1 MPNITMPNGDVVT
14 FPDDMPPDRIA
25 ALISSKFPNEVQH
38 QLEQSGKA
46 DNPLIAT
53 GKMAINAFLSDFP
66 QAFSGLK
73 QQFTEGV
80 AGDPNALEKKIGP
93 DFKINDASIPVIDQ
107 QNILKWGAQRLGLP
121 AASTQATDM
130 LGEYGWPDAAQVSK
144 IEAFIKTPQG
154 KAELIAMLKGQT
166 PDYKPMGTPYDVV
179 QKAQEAGKKERAA
192 IEAGRIPVNVVPNSL
207 IGAVESGVSSVAQ
220 MAPAIGASILLRNPL
235 PAMAQA
241 QLLAQGQSYGQ
252 ARDQGLSPEQA
263 GQYAILTGAA
273 EGLPEA
279 IPVGLL
285 LKQGIGSFIKE
296 ASKQVLAEGFQ
307 EGLTELL
314 QIGLDKGYITP
325 DMTLAEAKN
334 RLSTAVIGGA
344 FGGGIMHTA
353 VHGPHSFMTPKPDER
368 PDAGPAAVELDL
380 GAPSPATNSVAPN
393 AMTAEQQAA
402 SAPVQQAK
410 ENATNILEQTK
421 RLALPAPTIE
431 DEAPSVAVTPPPPGE
446 TVREKQAVKT
456 AQLLAAAR
464 EVTTPVG
471 AFSVPEVG
479 PTIAGK
485 VNLWRSRTGRNID
498 APITVADMQAARVEQ
513 PLIDEL
519 VISRKP
525 ITKIGTEASAQ
536 QAGTISA
543 GINADINQQRYNDA
557 VAAVR
562 KAGRFTLKTVQDAT
576 GITNVNEA
584 RAIRDQMVQR
594 GEIIQTKPNTFKL
607 PEQPKTEATKA
618 APIATYTVAPAAPET
633 VAVKKDGKIHGVY
646 TTQKEAAA
654 EVRAIRAREKETG
667 TQPGRVEV
675 VNGGVD
681 AEGKAIA
688 GRPAFAVYENSYDE
702 AGNSVGRTI
711 VSTHA
716 TEEGAANA
724 AKGLNNQ
731 PKAQRAAATAATASA
746 KPTRGQPSPAAPL
759 PQVPDV
765 IAGREQEIIAG
776 LDKLAKQ
783 RGVPTLGVKVKLVGS
798 ITDPSTG
805 ATVEGSYLNGVV
817 RIALDKLSPDM
828 TTEEIIDALAA
839 VMDHE
844 LIHALRDAGLLADG
858 TPAWK
863 TLVNYVAQG
872 RHPDTGLTFLQWAA
886 QSPEDG
892 GYSDMSPSIQI
903 EEAMA
908 EAFRYWAKNRRAVGG
923 APGTVFNQIARWFKN
938 LTSSI
943 PADLFR
949 AVETGSLVRANI
961 KPPASKRMEAV
972 DAMADARAKMTAAAT
987 PEEAAD
993 AQRDF
998 LRARDQ
1004 AEADRVG
1011 RVGPRTVL
1019 GTTPSDEF
1027 MIGPRASFDTVEA
1040 LNAKADTLKLAPTP
1054 NYNTPDTGFMRKLAD
1069 AYQNAKHQPSDT
1081 AVFKAYSALT
1091 TEVRSLFDALNVKVV
1106 PWRQSGQP
1114 YIDQRDLIDDIVNNG
1129 EVKMRLSAEMF
1140 PAHPTRKH
1148 PMQEQSSVVAADGT
1162 ALTHDDLMR
1171 VVTEAFGYAPVAS
1184 VASEVGDYRAYHTIK
1199 GMFSERAQ
1207 KALPTEMLAQSAWHN
1222 YGPKMRLDDGSIAP
1236 EGALGFVEPV
1246 KREFA
1251 ERKAT
1256 ILPDAVL
1263 VEPVQEAALDI
1274 TGMGEVRYSR
1284 TRPENVPKKTV
1295 KAYKLFRTDKRAPGQ
1310 LFPLFVDAN
1319 TPVPVGQWV
1328 DAEAGEPGKTPGMVK
1343 AKGGQLA
1350 YRPGWH
1356 AGDLP
1361 LAHHIGG
1368 KSHGKKNLPPDYR
1381 RDTEV
1386 WAEVEMPDDV
1396 DWQSIANSRA
1406 KVAKAGN
1413 IIPKTAAITDQVPYG
1428 GHYRYK
1434 TNPNMTGNWLIGG
1447 SMKVN
1452 RVLSDDEVKAIN
1464 DAAGVAD
1471 LPRLGEARYSR
1482 GVNPQVNTPEFKR
1495 WFGNSKVVDATGK
1508 PLVVYHGTGRDFTNF
1523 DTQAPSRGDAGGGSE
1538 NTDTG
1543 WFGKGFYFTPST
1555 SAASYW
1561 ASMKSNDTQQNVMPV
1576 YLALRN
1582 PLVLDIAEYDS
1593 GARSL
1598 GKALARMGFFEN
1610 SPTAQTAFLQKEGY
1624 EGVITRRDGR
1634 VDELVAFDPTQ
1645 IKSATGNTGAFD
1657 PANPDIR
1664 YSRGVNKHG
1673 LAEYLRQKV
1682 NTDGL
1687 NLPPK
1692 AIFTQATT
1700 NANAQQQIDQITP
1713 VLNMFPDALKNA
1725 EGWGRMMA
1733 YALAD
1738 NDVPAAPYRLI
1749 KDLNDGTV
1757 LRNLKKMTPGQI
1769 ADADHGFENAAKMRA
1784 AYTSGA
1790 ADIDVTGKLFLWS
1803 FLSRGVSPYTQEGLF
1818 IDAFNGIEPWLNYA
1832 ARGQWDPSHTER
1844 YHYGTPEQRQIVADY
1859 LNQNDMEKYAKAKA
1873 DAEKSGK
1880 PFKEL
1885 PPEKIVWSVNPNG
1898 TVNMTYK
1905 LWARLAAPA
1914 GLGLPGAGATH
1925 NLNAFGD
1932 DFLAKMSQPAG
1943 DGTGRSRLR
1952 VIHDMM
1958 GDPRSTG
1965 PAIRRKFMTMGEG
1978 VGIDNKVVS
1987 FTLLVAGFPDVMVLD
2002 RVQVRQL
2009 WNDGRFGDVNLYDGI
2024 KENNKPVTGTAL
2036 SDLTYGA
2043 RGLLVYEA
2051 IERELGQR
2059 VNDIYAALGRPQDAS
2074 IGRYHWDTWV
2084 TDSGQEASHGTLGAI
2099 LPPQYGGDTLSA
2111 VTAKQGEYGS
2121 YAYGA
2126 RYGVS
2131 GNGTSYFNYE
2141 TPDGKTY
2148 IFTVPGFVEFQQELK
2163 KPKNKVVPQGFS
2175 VTGERTD
2182 PVTKKKIK
2190 ENFDGP
2196 WFTRPEVDTRRLTSL
2211 AAQYAVGE
2219 AGTEPGSVRAGNGQQ
2234 DIPTG
2239 FAARPYPAQ
2248 RELYSRGINYG
2259 PAEASLLD
2267 KVSTAKTYNVGS
2279 PQFYEM
2285 LDEVMPG
2292 GKHYGKADRSAAA
2305 VVMPV
2310 TTSAPAFSRDYDG
2323 NVFFGGDIAYQQLQ
2337 MTRDGDRGAVLTY
2350 MAPEDFLRLADQQPM
2365 REQRLFN
2372 EAAGAG
2378 YKFNTMPSLVVESGK
2393 TGAVPVLNSDGV
2405 AIARALL
2412 GQAKTI
2418 PVVLYPSGNGQIE
2431 NITTLEANGNVV
2443 DAPSMHEFDIE
2454 RRGPRHNLSSVAF
2467 NAWFKQSAVVDE
2479 ADAPKRM
2486 YHNTRPDRDF
2496 GIFNTQKSE
2505 FGAHFG
2511 TPEQANDVRGTRYGH
2526 GYPVYLSIQNPIR
2539 LDDVGMFHSLNV
2551 AENLLRLGVIDED
2564 LFRAVIANTVNGQ
2577 VVLQDAL
2584 IEKGYDGVVYLN
2596 RREGVQLDEDTFR
2609 DGMTDAEFKAQ
2620 YPDAQDSYIVFQ
2632 PTQVKSA
2639 IANRGTWSSADPDI
2653 RYSRGRPRV
2662 RVGSPGSVT
2671 YNGLYDRATGWFAT
2685 FVHNAGRSRAKLTVG
2700 DTSLPSIFGTRIA
2713 LQDNFLAIKDMY
2725 DKWAAAGI
2733 TIPAELNAYIVEQS
2747 VGSAAAY
2754 QIQKREEHFVKPLTA
2769 AVRSGIKAKRFKYDD
2784 VQDFL
2789 YALHAPERNAFLKAR
2804 GSTGGAG
2811 ITDAEAAAVIANAK
2825 ANGTFDE
2832 LSNIA
2837 RMAQAIVRDINLTRV
2852 ATGQITASVFALSP
2866 FSHWVPLRDTD
2877 DYDPFD
2883 EIAKGP
2889 RSDGVGNAFTSF
2901 GKRPDKRMFGRT
2913 SKAGDILANLVTLQA
2928 TTVMRGE
2935 RARVGKAL
2943 VETVRQAEAEGVELP
2958 NLRIMKSPRK
2968 VKAYGSDGMIREII
2982 DPNARNKK
2990 GVIVFKVDGEEVM
3003 LETDDPYV
3011 DQALKSP
3018 MVQFYNKF
3026 LTLLMQ
3032 IRRIHTAMIT
3042 SRDPNF
3048 VLTNFIRD
3056 AEEAL
3061 INAGQYDVKN
3071 IVGKVLAGIPQA
3083 GFGITEYQIKKGAP
3097 TSTNKYTQYYAEMV
3111 QNGWIVSFLAPQNM
3125 SKTLNRLRRD
3135 TGNLSKPGEILANT
3149 GKVVDWAMDKWDGF
3163 NNVTEGTMRLSLYA
3177 ALREAGASVTEAGV
3191 AAKNL
3196 TINFNKGGRYKAA
3209 MDTLYLFGSVT
3220 MNSMAVT
3227 GRMLKSK
3234 RGLATMSSIAALGFL
3249 MGVLNRALSDD
3260 DDKNGVKDY
3269 DQISE
3274 SELARNIILP
3284 IDKLGIPGITQPF
3297 KIPMAIGTYG
3307 AVFNIGR
3314 NIERAIDGFT
3324 NPRQPIKADG
3334 AAARAFFAFAEAVN
3348 PVGSSN
3354 SPATFI
3360 APWFVDPWIELAA
3373 NKNWADM
3380 DIMPPSYDTTKPD
3393 SQRYYRTTDQMYVAA
3408 AKLLNDLTGGNDV
3421 RAGAL
3426 DWSPE
3431 HLQYWAEFF
3440 TAGSG
3445 RFLTDAKYTLFE
3457 ATQLWMQGKEADLS
3471 KVPFVK
3477 RFVPTAGV
3485 QRGGQDLFYT
3495 LRDEVEVTKNEL
3507 ADPALRAAGRT
3518 RIGSAASVQGAF
3530 SSADRQLK
3538 ALRQQLSAA
3547 MENKTMTD
3555 AARMLKIKAIQDKMA
3570 EVRNKAVAAYY
3581 NRADK
3586 VSP

>member
-53 GKMAINAFLSDFP
+53 GKMAVNAFLSDFP

-93 DFKINDASIPVIDQ
+93 DFKINDTSLPIIDQ

-121 AASTQATDM
+121 AANTQATDM

-263 GQYAILTGAA
+263 GQYALLSGAA

-285 LKQGIGSFIKE
+285 LKEGVGSFLKQ
-296 ASKQVLAEGFQ
+296 AGKQVLAEGIQ
-307 EGLTELL
+307 EGFTELL
-314 QIGLDKGYITP
+314 QIGLDKGYINP
-325 DMTLAEAKN
+325 DMTWAEAKS

-402 SAPVQQAK
+402 STPMQVEQA
-410 ENATNILEQTK
+410 K

-446 TVREKQAVKT
+446 TVREKQSAKT

-525 ITKIGTEASAQ
+525 MTKIGTEASAQ

-543 GINADINQQRYNDA
+543 GINADLNQQRYNDA

-607 PEQPKTEATKA
+607 PEQPKTEAAKA

-654 EVRAIRAREKETG
+654 EVRALRAREKETG

-765 IAGREQEIIAG
+765 IAGREQEIVAG

-798 ITDPSTG
+798 ITDASTG

-863 TLVNYVAQG
+863 ILVNYVAQG

-1091 TEVRSLFDALNVKVV
+1091 TEVRSLFDTLNVKVV

-1222 YGPKMRLDDGSIAP
+1222 YGPKMRLDDGSIAS

-1274 TGMGEVRYSR
+1274 TGMGE
-1284 TRPENVPKKTV
+1284 
-1295 KAYKLFRTDKRAPGQ
+1295 
-1310 LFPLFVDAN
+1310 
-1319 TPVPVGQWV
+1319 
-1328 DAEAGEPGKTPGMVK
+1328 
-1343 AKGGQLA
+1343 
-1350 YRPGWH
+1350 
-1356 AGDLP
+1356 
-1361 LAHHIGG
+1361 
-1368 KSHGKKNLPPDYR
+1368 
-1381 RDTEV
+1381 
-1386 WAEVEMPDDV
+1386 
-1396 DWQSIANSRA
+1396 
-1406 KVAKAGN
+1406 
-1413 IIPKTAAITDQVPYG
+1413 
-1428 GHYRYK
+1428 
-1434 TNPNMTGNWLIGG
+1434 
-1447 SMKVN
+1447 
-1452 RVLSDDEVKAIN
+1452 
-1464 DAAGVAD
+1464 
-1471 LPRLGEARYSR
+1471 ARYSR
-1482 GVNPQVNTPEFKR
+1482 GSLQTRMQPGGDTPDRIATRVPTTQRSTDNPLTTKLVIDRAAMKVSPEAFRFNTELVKTYPGFRTTATDPDQIADDFVALIRGNLQYLYDRVSPELRQRTKR
-1495 WFGNSKVVDATGK
+1495 WYDGARALTERWA
-1508 PLVVYHGTGRDFTNF
+1508 RDF
-1523 DTQAPSRGDAGGGSE
+1523 DLPDYSVAGVIAVLSPQKDWYA
-1538 NTDTG
+1538 NV
-1543 WFGKGFYFTPST
+1543 
-1555 SAASYW
+1555 
-1561 ASMKSNDTQQNVMPV
+1561 SM
-1576 YLALRN
+1576 AER
-1582 PLVLDIAEYDS
+1582 VLDIYFHMTHGAGRGTMPTPEMAETAARIYPNANNKEKDATALRIAMTTPFVNLPNSFTKAIWLRVYDQTYNSSMLRHITPEGDFIGDPIQNIQWQNNIAIAKAIECIENPSYENVSRQAGGEHKVRNFLNNILAPNAPHGDVTIDTHAVAAALLRPLSSTKAEVVHAWGSSLDKAKQLPGYVNAKNVGDS
-1593 GARSL
+1593 GANGLYGLYAEAYRSL
-1598 GKALARMGFFEN
+1598 AKDLGILPRELQSITWEAVRGLFPDTFKKPN
-1610 SPTAQTAFLQKEGY
+1610 NTA
-1624 EGVITRRDGR
+1624 R
-1634 VDELVAFDPTQ
+1634 VDEIWNSVKAGQLDVNTARQTIEAFAGGVNEPTWLRSGGEGTVAARA
-1645 IKSATGNTGAFD
+1645 SSYEGELARSRVHGRGAADGLGTSGRNAGGVEETTAGQGIQGAGVRF
-1657 PANPDIR
+1657 
-1664 YSRGVNKHG
+1664 SRGV
-1673 LAEYLRQKV
+1673 
-1682 NTDGL
+1682 
-1687 NLPPK
+1687 
-1692 AIFTQATT
+1692 
-1700 NANAQQQIDQITP
+1700 
-1713 VLNMFPDALKNA
+1713 
-1725 EGWGRMMA
+1725 
-1733 YALAD
+1733 
-1738 NDVPAAPYRLI
+1738 
-1749 KDLNDGTV
+1749 
-1757 LRNLKKMTPGQI
+1757 
-1769 ADADHGFENAAKMRA
+1769 
-1784 AYTSGA
+1784 
-1790 ADIDVTGKLFLWS
+1790 
-1803 FLSRGVSPYTQEGLF
+1803 
-1818 IDAFNGIEPWLNYA
+1818 
-1832 ARGQWDPSHTER
+1832 
-1844 YHYGTPEQRQIVADY
+1844 
-1859 LNQNDMEKYAKAKA
+1859 
-1873 DAEKSGK
+1873 
-1880 PFKEL
+1880 
-1885 PPEKIVWSVNPNG
+1885 
-1898 TVNMTYK
+1898 
-1905 LWARLAAPA
+1905 
-1914 GLGLPGAGATH
+1914 
-1925 NLNAFGD
+1925 
-1932 DFLAKMSQPAG
+1932 
-1943 DGTGRSRLR
+1943 
-1952 VIHDMM
+1952 
-1958 GDPRSTG
+1958 
-1965 PAIRRKFMTMGEG
+1965 
-1978 VGIDNKVVS
+1978 
-1987 FTLLVAGFPDVMVLD
+1987 
-2002 RVQVRQL
+2002 
-2009 WNDGRFGDVNLYDGI
+2009 
-2024 KENNKPVTGTAL
+2024 
-2036 SDLTYGA
+2036 
-2043 RGLLVYEA
+2043 
-2051 IERELGQR
+2051 
-2059 VNDIYAALGRPQDAS
+2059 
-2074 IGRYHWDTWV
+2074 
-2084 TDSGQEASHGTLGAI
+2084 
-2099 LPPQYGGDTLSA
+2099 
-2111 VTAKQGEYGS
+2111 
-2121 YAYGA
+2121 
-2126 RYGVS
+2126 
-2131 GNGTSYFNYE
+2131 
-2141 TPDGKTY
+2141 
-2148 IFTVPGFVEFQQELK
+2148 
-2163 KPKNKVVPQGFS
+2163 
-2175 VTGERTD
+2175 
-2182 PVTKKKIK
+2182 
-2190 ENFDGP
+2190 
-2196 WFTRPEVDTRRLTSL
+2196 
-2211 AAQYAVGE
+2211 
-2219 AGTEPGSVRAGNGQQ
+2219 
-2234 DIPTG
+2234 
-2239 FAARPYPAQ
+2239 
-2248 RELYSRGINYG
+2248 NYG
-2259 PAEASLLD
+2259 PAEQSRLPSRDRRDGRYSSGNLAPLAGAPQVKGASGPDARLVAVAEQYARDNGIDLRRQAKYVKVDPARAERIADAYEAMSHAPNDPKVRAAYNELIRQTVAQYRALEKAGYKFWFIDLSTPEGQDYSSTPWNAMRDIRANQSMGVFPTEDGFGTKDDFSPDANPLLAD
-2267 KVSTAKTYNVGS
+2267 TGIRWPWGSPNGPLRTVYANDLFRAVHDAFGHGIEGSGFRADGEENAWQAHVRLFTGDAVGAITTETRGQNSWLNYGPFGENNRTAKVEDTVFADQKTGLMPEWAWFEGRAGNMGEMTAANSYNIGS

-2431 NITTLEANGNVV
+2431 NV
-2443 DAPSMHEFDIE
+2443 DALTGNDQSVDILAFYEFDIE

-2479 ADAPKRM
+2479 AGAPKRV
-2486 YHNTRPDRDF
+2486 YHNTKAKESF
-2496 GIFNTQKSE
+2496 GVFATHSSE
-2505 FGAHFG
+2505 FGSHFG
-2511 TPEQANDVRGTRYGH
+2511 APEQANDRVPEKGH
-2526 GYPVYLSIQNPIR
+2526 GYPVYLSVQNPIR
-2539 LDDVGMFHSLNV
+2539 LADRGAFEIIDV
-2551 AENLLRLGVIDED
+2551 AQQLRDMGIIDRD
-2564 LFRAVIANTVNGQ
+2564 QYDAVRSYTVNGI
-2577 VVLQDAL
+2577 VMLQDIL
-2584 IEKGYDGVVYLN
+2584 TEKGYDGVVYLN
-2596 RREGVQLDEDTFR
+2596 RREGFIVSDYRDWNLPED
-2609 DGMTDAEFKAQ
+2609 EFKSK
-2620 YPDAQDSYIVFQ
+2620 YPEAQDSYIVFQ

-2653 RYSRGRPRV
+2653 RYSRGRDRTRVTPSGGLAYSAVHDRVDGSLGEFFRNLGRSKAGV
-2662 RVGSPGSVT
+2662 RVGE
-2671 YNGLYDRATGWFAT
+2671 NRF
-2685 FVHNAGRSRAKLTVG
+2685 
-2700 DTSLPSIFGTRIA
+2700 SIFDYRIA
-2713 LQDNFLAIKDMY
+2713 TQDSFLEVKDIY
-2725 DKWAAAGI
+2725 GKLAKNGI
-2733 TIPAELNAYIVEQS
+2733 VVPSEIHAYVVELSI
-2747 VGSAAAY
+2747 GS
-2754 QIQKREEHFVKPLTA
+2754 TA
-2769 AVRSGIKAKRFKYDD
+2769 AFQIKEREKAFVQPLVEAIGDGVRAKRFTYDE
-2784 VQDFL
+2784 VQNFL
-2789 YALHAPERNAFLKAR
+2789 YALHAPERNAYLRER
-2804 GSTGGAG
+2804 GSKSANPSGMSET
-2811 ITDAEAAAVIANAK
+2811 EAAKIIADAK
-2825 ANGTFDE
+2825 AKGTFAE
-2832 LSNIA
+2832 LMGIS
-2837 RMAQAIVRDINLTRV
+2837 RKVDDIVTDINMTRV
-2852 ATGQITASVFALSP
+2852 RTGQITPSVLAGSP
-2866 FSHWVPLRDTD
+2866 FRNWVPLRDTD
-2877 DYDPFD
+2877 DVDPYD
-2883 EIAKGP
+2883 EISKAP
-2889 RSDGVGNAFTSF
+2889 RADGVGRAFASW

-2913 SKAGDILANLVTLQA
+2913 SKAGDIVANLISLQA
-2928 TTVMRGE
+2928 VTVMRGE

-2943 VETVRQAEAEGVELP
+2943 IDTLTTLP
-2958 NLRIMKSPRK
+2958 NAKDVLRDDLEIIAKPPTK
-2968 VKAYGSDGMIREII
+2968 LAYGADGMIREIV
-2982 DPNARNKK
+2982 DPDYRGNPDI
-2990 GVIVFKVDGEEVM
+2990 VVFKVDGKEVV
-3003 LETDDPYV
+3003 LRSGNPRLV
-3011 DQALKSP
+3011 AALKGPLVEQMGPILQLVS
-3018 MVQFYNKF
+3018 QAARFRASI
-3026 LTLLMQ
+3026 L
-3032 IRRIHTAMIT
+3032 T

-3048 VLTNFIRD
+3048 ALTNMSRD
-3056 AEEAL
+3056 AIEAM
-3061 INAGQYDVKN
+3061 INAGQYAIPGLAAKM
-3071 IVGKVLAGIPQA
+3071 IAGIPKSA
-3083 GFGITEYQIKKGAP
+3083 YTIGKYQLGGKDKIDPKALAAKP
-3097 TSTNKYTQYYAEMV
+3097 VQDRTLEEFYYEMDA
-3111 QNGWIVSFLAPQNM
+3111 NGWLVSFLAPQDIKRIM
-3125 SKTLNRLRRD
+3125 QKVQRD
-3135 TGNLSKPGEILANT
+3135 VGVLTGTRGAVAKA
-3149 GKVVDWAMDKWDGF
+3149 GKAIDSVIDAWDGI
-3163 NNVTEGTMRLSLYA
+3163 NNVSEGAVRLAFYAEMRK
-3177 ALREAGASVTEAGV
+3177 AGASITDAGV

-3196 TINFNKGGRYKAA
+3196 TINFNKGG
-3209 MDTLYLFGSVT
+3209 TLKPIMNANYLFSSVV
-3220 MNSMAVT
+3220 MNGVATT
-3227 GRMLKSK
+3227 GRMLTNK
-3234 RGLATMSSIAALGFL
+3234 RGRRILTSVVAFGFL
-3249 MGVLNRALSDD
+3249 LDALNRALSDD
-3260 DDKNGVKDY
+3260 DDDNRIKDY
-3269 DQISE
+3269 DQLTE
-3274 SELARNIILP
+3274 DELNRNVILP
-3284 IDKLGIPGITQPF
+3284 THVLWGKDLPLPI
-3297 KIPMAIGTYG
+3297 AIGPIG
-3307 AVFNIGR
+3307 AFFNLGR
-3314 NIERAIDGFT
+3314 NLSRAIDGIT
-3324 NPRQPIKADG
+3324 NKRQPVSPVASVFN
-3334 AAARAFFAFAEAVN
+3334 AVTSTVEALN
-3348 PVGSSN
+3348 PVGDSN
-3354 SPATFI
+3354 RPANLI
-3360 APWFVDPWIELAA
+3360 APWYLDPVIDLYA
-3373 NKNWADM
+3373 NRNWADM
-3380 DIMPPSYDTTKPD
+3380 SIVPQTFDNTKPE
-3393 SQRYYRTTDQMYVAA
+3393 SQKYYRTTDDIYINVAQGINRWTGGNESRKGWFDFSPEQYKYVA
-3408 AKLLNDLTGGNDV
+3408 DFLTGG
-3421 RAGAL
+3421 
-3426 DWSPE
+3426 
-3431 HLQYWAEFF
+3431 
-3440 TAGSG
+3440 TG
-3445 RFLTDAKYTLFE
+3445 RFFLDTKYAMTE
-3457 ATQLWMQGKEADLS
+3457 ALPLAVEGKGDLIQTGRI
-3471 KVPFVK
+3471 PFLK
-3477 RFVPTAGV
+3477 RFATTTAV
-3485 QRGGQDLFYT
+3485 ERGGSDIFYK
-3495 LRDEVEVTKNEL
+3495 LKGEVQTTENEL
-3507 ADPALRAAGRT
+3507 KSDNPETRAAGRT
-3518 RIGSAASVQGAF
+3518 RVAAKGSVRGAF
-3530 SSADRQLK
+3530 NQAEGQLK
-3538 ALRQQLSAA
+3538 ALRMQLTAAQQ
-3547 MENKTMTD
+3547 NKTMAST
-3555 AARMLKIKAIQDKMA
+3555 ARLAKIEEIKNKMQDVMD
-3570 EVRNKAVAAYY
+3570 KAVKRYY
-3581 NRADK
+3581 DALENA
-3586 VSP
+3586 P

>member
-393 AMTAEQQAA
+393 AMTDEQQAA
-402 SAPVQQAK
+402 SAPMQVEQA
-410 ENATNILEQTK
+410 K

-446 TVREKQAVKT
+446 TMREKQAVKT

-525 ITKIGTEASAQ
+525 VTKIGTEASAQ

-654 EVRAIRAREKETG
+654 EVRALRAREKETG

-863 TLVNYVAQG
+863 ILVNYAAQG

-1040 LNAKADTLKLAPTP
+1040 LNAKAETLKLAPTP

-1171 VVTEAFGYAPVAS
+1171 VVTEAFGYAPVSS

-1263 VEPVQEAALDI
+1263 VEPVQEAPLDI
-1274 TGMGEVRYSR
+1274 TGMGE
-1284 TRPENVPKKTV
+1284 
-1295 KAYKLFRTDKRAPGQ
+1295 A
-1310 LFPLFVDAN
+1310 
-1319 TPVPVGQWV
+1319 
-1328 DAEAGEPGKTPGMVK
+1328 
-1343 AKGGQLA
+1343 
-1350 YRPGWH
+1350 
-1356 AGDLP
+1356 
-1361 LAHHIGG
+1361 
-1368 KSHGKKNLPPDYR
+1368 
-1381 RDTEV
+1381 
-1386 WAEVEMPDDV
+1386 
-1396 DWQSIANSRA
+1396 
-1406 KVAKAGN
+1406 
-1413 IIPKTAAITDQVPYG
+1413 
-1428 GHYRYK
+1428 
-1434 TNPNMTGNWLIGG
+1434 
-1447 SMKVN
+1447 
-1452 RVLSDDEVKAIN
+1452 
-1464 DAAGVAD
+1464 
-1471 LPRLGEARYSR
+1471 
-1482 GVNPQVNTPEFKR
+1482 
-1495 WFGNSKVVDATGK
+1495 
-1508 PLVVYHGTGRDFTNF
+1508 
-1523 DTQAPSRGDAGGGSE
+1523 
-1538 NTDTG
+1538 
-1543 WFGKGFYFTPST
+1543 
-1555 SAASYW
+1555 
-1561 ASMKSNDTQQNVMPV
+1561 
-1576 YLALRN
+1576 
-1582 PLVLDIAEYDS
+1582 
-1593 GARSL
+1593 
-1598 GKALARMGFFEN
+1598 
-1610 SPTAQTAFLQKEGY
+1610 
-1624 EGVITRRDGR
+1624 
-1634 VDELVAFDPTQ
+1634 
-1645 IKSATGNTGAFD
+1645 
-1657 PANPDIR
+1657 R

-1673 LAEYLRQKV
+1673 LAEYLRQTV

-1687 NLPPK
+1687 TLPPK

-1885 PPEKIVWSVNPNG
+1885 PPEKIVWSVNPDG

-1932 DFLAKMSQPAG
+1932 DFLAKMSQPAS

-2024 KENNKPVTGTAL
+2024 KENNKTVTGTAL
-2036 SDLTYGA
+2036 ADLTYGA

-2259 PAEASLLD
+2259 PAEQSRLPSRDRRDGRYSSGNLAPLAGAPQVKGAAGPDPRLVAVAEQYARDNGIDLRRQAEYVKVDPARAKRIADAYEAMSHAPNDPKVRAAYNELIRQTVAQYRALEKAGYKFWFIDLSTPEGQDYSSTPWNAMRDIRANQSMGVFPTEDGFGTKDDFSPDANPLLAD
-2267 KVSTAKTYNVGS
+2267 TGIRWPWGSPNGPLRTVYANDLFRAVHDAFGHGIEGSGFRADGEENAWQAHVRLFTGDAVGAITSETRGQNSWLNYGPFGENNRNAKVEDTVFADQKTGLMPEWTWLEGRAGNMGEMTAANSYNVGS

-2479 ADAPKRM
+2479 AGAPKRV
-2486 YHNTRPDRDF
+2486 YHSTREDF
-2496 GIFNTQKSE
+2496 GIFDTTRSE
-2505 FGAHFG
+2505 FGSHFG
-2511 TPEQANDVRGTRYGH
+2511 TIEQAQTLRGGVNNGTV
-2526 GYPVYLSIQNPIR
+2526 YPTYLSIQNPLR
-2539 LDDVGMFHSLNV
+2539 LTDRASFNNTSV
-2551 AENLLRLGVIDED
+2551 AEQLRDLGIIDQETYD
-2564 LFRAVIANTVNGQ
+2564 GVMDNSVNGR
-2577 VVLQDAL
+2577 VALQDA
-2584 IEKGYDGVVYLN
+2584 IVDAGYDGIVYVN
-2596 RREGVQLDEDTFR
+2596 RAEGIDLTTDFP
-2609 DGMTDAEFKAQ
+2609 GMSFLIRSSDAEFKAK
-2620 YPDAQDSYIVFQ
+2620 YPEAQDSYIVFQ

-2754 QIQKREEHFVKPLTA
+2754 QIQKREEHFVKP
-2769 AVRSGIKAKRFKYDD
+2769 
-2784 VQDFL
+2784 
-2789 YALHAPERNAFLKAR
+2789 
-2804 GSTGGAG
+2804 
-2811 ITDAEAAAVIANAK
+2811 
-2825 ANGTFDE
+2825 
-2832 LSNIA
+2832 
-2837 RMAQAIVRDINLTRV
+2837 
-2852 ATGQITASVFALSP
+2852 
-2866 FSHWVPLRDTD
+2866 
-2877 DYDPFD
+2877 
-2883 EIAKGP
+2883 
-2889 RSDGVGNAFTSF
+2889 
-2901 GKRPDKRMFGRT
+2901 
-2913 SKAGDILANLVTLQA
+2913 
-2928 TTVMRGE
+2928 
-2935 RARVGKAL
+2935 
-2943 VETVRQAEAEGVELP
+2943 
-2958 NLRIMKSPRK
+2958 
-2968 VKAYGSDGMIREII
+2968 
-2982 DPNARNKK
+2982 
-2990 GVIVFKVDGEEVM
+2990 
-3003 LETDDPYV
+3003 
-3011 DQALKSP
+3011 
-3018 MVQFYNKF
+3018 
-3026 LTLLMQ
+3026 
-3032 IRRIHTAMIT
+3032 
-3042 SRDPNF
+3042 
-3048 VLTNFIRD
+3048 
-3056 AEEAL
+3056 
-3061 INAGQYDVKN
+3061 
-3071 IVGKVLAGIPQA
+3071 
-3083 GFGITEYQIKKGAP
+3083 
-3097 TSTNKYTQYYAEMV
+3097 
-3111 QNGWIVSFLAPQNM
+3111 
-3125 SKTLNRLRRD
+3125 
-3135 TGNLSKPGEILANT
+3135 
-3149 GKVVDWAMDKWDGF
+3149 
-3163 NNVTEGTMRLSLYA
+3163 
-3177 ALREAGASVTEAGV
+3177 
-3191 AAKNL
+3191 
-3196 TINFNKGGRYKAA
+3196 
-3209 MDTLYLFGSVT
+3209 
-3220 MNSMAVT
+3220 
-3227 GRMLKSK
+3227 
-3234 RGLATMSSIAALGFL
+3234 
-3249 MGVLNRALSDD
+3249 
-3260 DDKNGVKDY
+3260 
-3269 DQISE
+3269 
-3274 SELARNIILP
+3274 
-3284 IDKLGIPGITQPF
+3284 
-3297 KIPMAIGTYG
+3297 
-3307 AVFNIGR
+3307 
-3314 NIERAIDGFT
+3314 
-3324 NPRQPIKADG
+3324 
-3334 AAARAFFAFAEAVN
+3334 
-3348 PVGSSN
+3348 
-3354 SPATFI
+3354 
-3360 APWFVDPWIELAA
+3360 
-3373 NKNWADM
+3373 
-3380 DIMPPSYDTTKPD
+3380 
-3393 SQRYYRTTDQMYVAA
+3393 
-3408 AKLLNDLTGGNDV
+3408 
-3421 RAGAL
+3421 
-3426 DWSPE
+3426 
-3431 HLQYWAEFF
+3431 
-3440 TAGSG
+3440 
-3445 RFLTDAKYTLFE
+3445 
-3457 ATQLWMQGKEADLS
+3457 
-3471 KVPFVK
+3471 
-3477 RFVPTAGV
+3477 
-3485 QRGGQDLFYT
+3485 
-3495 LRDEVEVTKNEL
+3495 
-3507 ADPALRAAGRT
+3507 
-3518 RIGSAASVQGAF
+3518 
-3530 SSADRQLK
+3530 
-3538 ALRQQLSAA
+3538 
-3547 MENKTMTD
+3547 
-3555 AARMLKIKAIQDKMA
+3555 
-3570 EVRNKAVAAYY
+3570 
-3581 NRADK
+3581 
-3586 VSP
+3586 